1 MKGKY
6 FFWGFII
13 YLLNFGYKYYGGE
26 KMTNTKKI
34 TRTLIPLAGGLIV
47 GRLTAKA
54 QDDYKHYRKPPFSP
68 PAIAFPI
75 IWPILYMSM
84 GVAYQRAMDN
94 AKNETESSE
103 LKRAHY
109 TQLGL
114 NYIWSMLYFNLKF
127 RKASLLESY
136 ALLAAGSITATKF
149 YKMDRGAGYLMVP
162 YVMWLSYASYLNGG
176 NWILNKDKEGYS
188 RD

>member
-1 MKGKY
+1 
-6 FFWGFII
+6 
-13 YLLNFGYKYYGGE
+13 
-26 KMTNTKKI
+26 MTNTKKI
-34 TRTLIPLAGGLIV
+34 TRTLIPLAGGLID
-47 GRLTAKA
+47 GRLTTKAK
-54 QDDYKHYRKPPFSP
+54 DDYKHYRKPPFSP

-75 IWPILYMSM
+75 ICPILYTSM
-84 GVAYQRAMDN
+84 GVAYQIAIDN

-114 NYIWSMLYFNLKF
+114 NYIWSILYFNLKF

-136 ALLAAGSITATKF
+136 ALLVAGSITATKF
-149 YKMDRGAGYLMVP
+149 YKMDRAAGTLMIP
-162 YVMWLSYASYLNGG
+162 YMMWLSNASYLNGG

>member
-1 MKGKY
+1 
-6 FFWGFII
+6 
-13 YLLNFGYKYYGGE
+13 
-26 KMTNTKKI
+26 
-34 TRTLIPLAGGLIV
+34 
-47 GRLTAKA
+47 
-54 QDDYKHYRKPPFSP
+54 
-68 PAIAFPI
+68 
-75 IWPILYMSM
+75 MSM

-149 YKMDRGAGYLMVP
+149 YKMDRAAGHLMVR

-176 NWILNKDKEGYS
+176 N
-188 RD
+188 